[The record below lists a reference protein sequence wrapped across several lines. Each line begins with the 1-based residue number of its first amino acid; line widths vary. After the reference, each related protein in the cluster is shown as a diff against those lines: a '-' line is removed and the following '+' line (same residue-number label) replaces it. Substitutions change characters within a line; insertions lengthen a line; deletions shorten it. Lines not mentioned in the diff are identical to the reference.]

1 MTKTT
6 TINMRATADEVADT
20 KRAVKV
26 GGWKSVA
33 DMVRA
38 TVAQVLSQQPQDRTE
53 PHQPDRPDEQR
64 RR

>member
-1 MTKTT
+1 MATKTT

-20 KRAVKV
+20 KRAVEV

-38 TVAQVLSQQPQDRTE
+38 MVAQVLSQRPLPQFE
-53 PHQPDRPDEQR
+53 PRQPDPPAE
-64 RR
+64 